1 MRKFLVVCMVLIGCA
16 AYAQKPYSAQYFQE
30 TNPSN
35 LPAINNGL
43 FDSTGWDNPKKAT
56 VLALVLPG
64 AGQIYNKK
72 YWKIPLVY
80 AIIGTPLFFVL
91 DEARLYNEFKD
102 AYISEQLG
110 ETHKYTDVYNGTQL
124 NALLEG
130 HRQNRDLFTV
140 LTVAAYAMNI
150 LDAAVDAHLYNFDV
164 SDDLSASFKP
174 SFQLDR
180 MSNTM
185 IPSMTLSLKFG
196 KKSQKN
202 AF

>member
-1 MRKFLVVCMVLIGCA
+1 MKKQFAFIFLFIVGLSCF
-16 AYAQKPYSAQYFQE
+16 AQNAKASSPKADTLYLDS
-30 TNPSN
+30 
-35 LPAINNGL
+35 LPVH
-43 FDSTGWDNPKKAT
+43 SPKKAT
-56 VLALVLPG
+56 LLSLAVPG
-64 AGQIYNKK
+64 LGQAYNKK

-80 AIIGTPLFFVL
+80 AIIGTPLLFAL
-91 DEARLYNEFKD
+91 QEGRLYDEFKD

-110 ETHKYTDVYNGTQL
+110 EPHKYTDVYNGTQL

-164 SDDLSASFKP
+164 SDDLSASLKP
-174 SFQLDR
+174 SFQYDR
-180 MSNTM
+180 MSSAM

-196 KKSQKN
+196 KKSQRN

>member
-1 MRKFLVVCMVLIGCA
+1 MKKQFAFIFLFLVGLSCFG
-16 AYAQKPYSAQYFQE
+16 QKDKAPAPKADTLYLDS
-30 TNPSN
+30 
-35 LPAINNGL
+35 LPTH
-43 FDSTGWDNPKKAT
+43 SPKKAT
-56 VLALVLPG
+56 LLSLALPG
-64 AGQIYNKK
+64 LGQAYNKK

-174 SFQLDR
+174 SFQHDR